1 MALAMSESDM
11 IWLLVRLL
19 IILHYTTLHT
29 LLHMHPHRHTHT
41 HTLLNHNCTSPCLGW
56 WVFGIMIVWL
66 FWVILASCCCLVY
79 VGCLGVYAVCR
90 RRWTAGEALVI
101 SGAVYPLRR

>member
-1 MALAMSESDM
+1 MGGRAEEFECPWFDHLLPHLHSRRRVFGGSFPDWRGVMALAMSESDM

-41 HTLLNHNCTSPCLGW
+41 HTLLNHNCTSPCLG
-56 WVFGIMIVWL
+56 
-66 FWVILASCCCLVY
+66 
-79 VGCLGVYAVCR
+79 
-90 RRWTAGEALVI
+90 
-101 SGAVYPLRR
+101 

>member
-1 MALAMSESDM
+1 M
-11 IWLLVRLL
+11 
-19 IILHYTTLHT
+19 
-29 LLHMHPHRHTHT
+29 
-41 HTLLNHNCTSPCLGW
+41 
-56 WVFGIMIVWL
+56 

-101 SGAVYPLRR
+101 LARFTPFGVDWAWSLVHFTQIGSGVGLFGLKLLAGGQ